1 MKTVLRYELSG
12 DRQGLRKFVRHP
24 EESDDTATGHGP
36 IMFHVHSNEMTELEQ
51 WIHGLL
57 SSPNA
62 LELLN
67 KCYEILYS
75 EYPEHDPR
83 HPSQWGLDT
92 GIAELEAVEP

>member
-1 MKTVLRYELSG
+1 MKLKYCPENEEEYAGIELPDGRDLIVCAMDSVL
-12 DRQGLRKFVRHP
+12 DP
-24 EESDDTATGHGP
+24 P
-36 IMFHVHSNEMTELEQ
+36 
-51 WIHGLL
+51 LL
-57 SSPNA
+57 KTITHRVNNFDKA

-92 GIAELEAVEP
+92 GIEELERVET

>member
-1 MKTVLRYELSG
+1 MNYHELKKLDKEFFEWGSCRLKCPMTG
-12 DRQGLRKFVRHP
+12 KDYIAWVDRRKEAGPALARHCV
-24 EESDDTATGHGP
+24 DNFDK
-36 IMFHVHSNEMTELEQ
+36 
-51 WIHGLL
+51 
-57 SSPNA
+57 A

-92 GIAELEAVEP
+92 GIAELEVVEP